1 MMKLNS
7 LQIYFY
13 TGLLIFLL
21 SFCSNDFPIE
31 TDFSKD
37 SYELL
42 NQDSIAVEFPQ
53 LTKGKL
59 TVMGFIFTNCPDIC
73 PLTTNNMRLIQEQ
86 LKVDKVTDVEFLALS
101 FDPEVD
107 KPSVLKR
114 YAELRKLDLSNWS
127 FLTGD
132 KTTIFDLI
140 KKAGVFAVPGDTSV
154 APNGDETIFYI
165 HTDRI
170 SILDQEGRVRK
181 NYFGSKANI
190 DEIVTDIKQL
200 K

>member
-1 MMKLNS
+1 MKLN
-7 LQIYFY
+7 LLLLYFY
-13 TGLLIFLL
+13 VSSLLFLL
-21 SFCSNDFPIE
+21 TFCSNDFPIE
-31 TDFSKD
+31 TDFSND
-37 SYELL
+37 SFELL
-42 NQDSIAVEFPQ
+42 NQDSAAIKFPQ
-53 LTKGKL
+53 LTSGKL

-86 LKVDKVTDVEFLALS
+86 LRSDAVDGVEFIALS

-114 YAELRKLDLSNWS
+114 YAELRNIDLSNWT

-132 KTTIFDLI
+132 KSMIYDLI

-170 SILDQEGRVRK
+170 ALMDEDGYIRK

-190 DEIVTDIKQL
+190 EEIVSDIKSL